1 MCYEYGGMF
10 LAKTWKT
17 VNGKRYPAWVLKK
30 AVWDKDQKRQKQ
42 VYVAYVGTKKVLS
55 WTKAQE
61 ICQDKGIS
69 LEELQHVKRL
79 QIEKPPEATPQ
90 ATQDE
95 GDTMTGPSQ
104 AKEQTIEEEEV
115 DPEIGFDVPETT
127 PAEMV
132 RQLRAYYELGNT
144 LGDYDDL
151 AYRISP
157 SIDAEELRM
166 VEQDRAV
173 LDGAEQERLRNK
185 WRWMHGVIA

>member
-1 MCYEYGGMF
+1 MF

-42 VYVAYVGTKKVLS
+42 VYVAYVGTNKVLS
-55 WTKAQE
+55 WAKAQE
-61 ICQDKGIS
+61 ICQDKNLS
-69 LEELQHVKRL
+69 WDELQQVKRL
-79 QIEKPPEATPQ
+79 RIEKPPEDKHRDARLDHEEAAAQRPVDEHRAEATE
-90 ATQDE
+90 DE
-95 GDTMTGPSQ
+95 
-104 AKEQTIEEEEV
+104 AEV
-115 DPEIGFDVPETT
+115 GFDVPEAT

-132 RQLRAYYELGNT
+132 RQLREYYGLGST

>member
-30 AVWDKDQKRQKQ
+30 AVWDKEQKRQKQ
-42 VYVAYVGTKKVLS
+42 VYVAYVGTTKVLS
-55 WTKAQE
+55 WDKAQE
-61 ICQDKGIS
+61 ICQDKNLS
-69 LEELQHVKRL
+69 MDELRQVKRL
-79 QIEKPPEATPQ
+79 R
-90 ATQDE
+90 
-95 GDTMTGPSQ
+95 
-104 AKEQTIEEEEV
+104 IEEPSEAKHRAMPLNHDEFVAPPPSEEQQTEAAEAEE
-115 DPEIGFDVPETT
+115 EIGFDVPEAT

-132 RQLRAYYELGNT
+132 RQLRAYYGLGDA
-144 LGDYDDL
+144 LADYDDL

-173 LDGAEQERLRNK
+173 LEGDEQERLRKK
-185 WRWMHGVIA
+185 WRWMNGVIA